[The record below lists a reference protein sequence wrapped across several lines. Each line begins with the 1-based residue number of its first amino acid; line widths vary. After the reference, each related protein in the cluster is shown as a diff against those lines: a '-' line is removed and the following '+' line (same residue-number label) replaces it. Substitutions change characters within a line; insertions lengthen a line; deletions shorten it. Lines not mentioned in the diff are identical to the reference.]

1 MDMGDAVVA
10 GLVAHIIGGA
20 DVGVDAEDAA
30 DSQSTCFFHPTHRWQ
45 GYGFRN
51 VTPSMPRLSASFGT
65 VRCHL
70 GAPFIGPAR
79 NTVSPVF
86 SGRGVGDLM
95 TGFIGRYSIIVLR
108 NKAENNFKG
117 KQKYVFNMGWA
128 KKMEVRFSL
137 HCHILSK
144 IIAIFIAI

>member
-20 DVGVDAEDAA
+20 DVRVDA
-30 DSQSTCFFHPTHRWQ
+30 QSTCVFLLTHRWQ

-51 VTPSMPRLSASFGT
+51 VMQSMPRLSASFGT

-79 NTVSPVF
+79 KTVSVFF
-86 SGRGVGDLM
+86 SG
-95 TGFIGRYSIIVLR
+95 
-108 NKAENNFKG
+108 KG
-117 KQKYVFNMGWA
+117 WG
-128 KKMEVRFSL
+128 
-137 HCHILSK
+137 I
-144 IIAIFIAI
+144 

>member
-20 DVGVDAEDAA
+20 DVGVDAQDAA
-30 DSQSTCFFHPTHRWQ
+30 DSQSTCFFQPTHRWQ

-70 GAPFIGPAR
+70 GAPYIGPAR
-79 NTVSPVF
+79 KTVKQVF

-95 TGFIGRYSIIVLR
+95 TEFIEGGFLNVRKMKIKIAL
-108 NKAENNFKG
+108 KG
-117 KQKYVFNMGWA
+117 
-128 KKMEVRFSL
+128 
-137 HCHILSK
+137 
-144 IIAIFIAI
+144 